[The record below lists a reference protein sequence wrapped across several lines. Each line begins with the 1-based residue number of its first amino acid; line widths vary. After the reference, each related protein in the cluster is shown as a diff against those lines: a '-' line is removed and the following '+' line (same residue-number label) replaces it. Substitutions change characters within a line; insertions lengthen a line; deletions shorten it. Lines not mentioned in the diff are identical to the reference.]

1 MEEGYILKKNE
12 KKMNYVVNCLHASL
26 LLSLPSFLVLHLL
39 LVFLLLLLLL
49 LLLPVV
55 VVGVVFLGFL
65 LIIFP
70 PPPLF
75 LLVRKFQASLP
86 RL

>member
-49 LLLPVV
+49 LPVV
-55 VVGVVFLGFL
+55 AVGVVFLGFL